1 MPATP
6 LADCIEAF
14 ASGLEPPPSLSVSA
28 WADAHRMLPPTSAE
42 PGPWLTSRAP
52 YLREIMDRLSPGD
65 PCETVVI
72 MKGAQLG
79 LTSVAENWMGHA
91 IHIDPGPALL
101 VQPTWN
107 TARDYARDRIN
118 PLIRETPILHTIV
131 GDQHSRKGGTT
142 TTRKTFPGGFLVIT
156 GANSAAELRAK
167 AIRRLV
173 LDEVDGYPLDVDGE
187 GDPVALAL
195 KRTATFANRKV
206 LIFST
211 PTIQGSSRIEAEF
224 CGTPE
229 QRQTGYSPT
238 DQRHY
243 FVPCPHC
250 EVMQTLEWEHVK
262 WTTIG
267 RRPEDAAY
275 VCPHCGAVIEAH
287 EKEGM
292 LARGEWRPTAES
304 RHPKVTGYFI
314 SGLYRPHGWR
324 SWGDIALDWEKASR
338 TKDTALQRVLVNTD
352 LAETW
357 EVTDGQAVD
366 GHTLMARL
374 ESYGSSCPRDV
385 LVVTAGVDVQADRL
399 EVELVGWGVDEES
412 WSLDY
417 KVLRGDPEKGEL
429 WELLDALL
437 LARIPHPDQP
447 GGLAVAAAC
456 VDAGFM
462 TQRVC
467 EWTRAR
473 RTRRVW
479 AIKGVVNSLQSP
491 HAIWNVHPKKP
502 GKGKFDLYAVGTD
515 TAKELL
521 YARLLLE
528 APGPGYC
535 HFTSPHNDETYFLQ
549 LTAERLRTRYH
560 HGRASFYWW
569 KPDHRR
575 NEALDCRVYATAAL
589 KSLLAMGLVLTPRPP
604 EPRRPPP
611 PQPRPDP
618 ERGPVD
624 AVERWLRASEAFVR
638 GGRRPTRNM
647 P

>member
-118 PLIRETPILHTIV
+118 PLISETPILHTIV
-131 GDQHSRKGGTT
+131 GEQRSRRAGTT

-195 KRTATFANRKV
+195 KRTATFSNRKV

-211 PTIQGSSRIEAEF
+211 PTIQGCSRIEAEF

-250 EVMQTLEWEHVK
+250 AGHADARVGAREVDHDRPAPR
-262 WTTIG
+262 G
-267 RRPEDAAY
+267 RGLRLPALRLGHRG
-275 VCPHCGAVIEAH
+275 PR
-287 EKEGM
+287 EGRH
-292 LARGEWRPTAES
+292 AGRGEWRPTAES

-357 EVTDGQAVD
+357 EVTDGHAVD

-374 ESYGSSCPRDV
+374 ESYGPACPPGV
-385 LVVTAGVDVQADRL
+385 LAVTAGVDVQADRL
-399 EVELVGWGVDEES
+399 EVEIVGWGVDEES

-417 KVLRGDPEKGEL
+417 KVLRGDPEGPEL
-429 WELLDALL
+429 WDMLDALL
-437 LARIPHPDQP
+437 LQPIARQGDAGPIHI
-447 GGLAVAAAC
+447 AAAC

-473 RTRRVW
+473 RTRRIW

-502 GKGKFDLYAVGTD
+502 GKGKLRPLRRRHRHGQGAALRAPPARSAGP
-515 TAKELL
+515 
-521 YARLLLE
+521 RLL
-528 APGPGYC
+528 P
-535 HFTSPHNDETYFLQ
+535 LQ
-549 LTAERLRTRYH
+549 PAAQRRDLLPPA
-560 HGRASFYWW
+560 
-569 KPDHRR
+569 HRR
-575 NEALDCRVYATAAL
+575 APAHPLP
-589 KSLLAMGLVLTPRPP
+589 PRPRQLLLV
-604 EPRRPPP
+604 EARPPP
-611 PQPRPDP
+611 QRSPRLP
-618 ERGPVD
+618 R
-624 AVERWLRASEAFVR
+624 LRDGGAQVAAGHGRPAGRPRAPARACACRSQARTAAKRLARPPRLVR
-638 GGRRPTRNM
+638 A
-647 P
+647 